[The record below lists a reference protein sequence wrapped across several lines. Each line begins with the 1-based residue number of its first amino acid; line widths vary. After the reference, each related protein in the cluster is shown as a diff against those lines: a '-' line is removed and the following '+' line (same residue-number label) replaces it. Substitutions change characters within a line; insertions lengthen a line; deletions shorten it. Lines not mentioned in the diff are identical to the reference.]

1 MKKSTI
7 IAFVLGLFLISCG
20 GNAAETG
27 EAVEVTENNSTE
39 AVEYA
44 SIAEGSH
51 INWRASHLGGL
62 APRFGKVSIVKASVT
77 TENNAVTNAT
87 ITIDMAS
94 LTVENF
100 EEGDE
105 QKGKLEG
112 HLMAP
117 DFFDVANNATT
128 SFELSGIE
136 AGTGDYNSMVT
147 GNLTIMDSTKSV
159 KFNAN
164 ITVSDSA
171 VSIKSE
177 DFTVDRLDWGLDFHK
192 EGTEGVPTE
201 YLISNELGF
210 TIDATITK

>member
-20 GNAAETG
+20 GNTAETG
-27 EAVEVTENNSTE
+27 DAQEVTENNSIE

-51 INWRASHLGGL
+51 INWKATHLGGL
-62 APRFGKVSIVKASVT
+62 APRFGKVSIVKALVK
-77 TENNAVTNAT
+77 TENNT
-87 ITIDMAS
+87 
-94 LTVENF
+94 
-100 EEGDE
+100 
-105 QKGKLEG
+105 
-112 HLMAP
+112 
-117 DFFDVANNATT
+117 TT

-177 DFTVDRLDWGLDFHK
+177 DFTVNRLDWGLDFHK

-210 TIDATITK
+210 TIDATIKK